1 MLKLLHLGD
10 MHLCSAFSAFSPRE
24 AAKRRARQF
33 ETLEKTV
40 KKGVEM
46 GAQMLLLAGD
56 CFDHTRPDAD
66 AVRRFFSLL
75 AEVALPTLIVP
86 GNHDYYREGGFWD
99 SIPLPP
105 NVHLFRESGLTHV
118 AFPELDTV
126 VYGYAF
132 TDEVHEAPALPR
144 RDELLLAGTSILLAH
159 ADLLTPLSDYA
170 PLASGALAAS
180 GFAFAALGHVH
191 NPPTPRRFGDTV
203 AAYSGFLTGRGFDE
217 TGAGNANFVQ
227 IDGARVKITPI
238 EAEGD
243 RFEIRTLDC
252 TGAESGEALRL
263 RVADFLKERAF
274 PEGTALRLIL
284 SGEVSVS
291 CAPDTVALSRLGEG
305 LALFELRD
313 DTLPIFDADFL
324 EKDRG
329 LRGAFYR
336 AMKKQLDS
344 ENEAERAVAAEALRL
359 GLAALGGREIV

>member
-10 MHLCSAFSAFSPRE
+10 LHLCSAFSAFSPRG
-24 AAKRRARQF
+24 AAKRRAGQF
-33 ETLEKTV
+33 EALEKTV
-40 KKGVEM
+40 KRGAEM
-46 GAQMLLLAGD
+46 GAQMLLFAGD

-99 SIPLPP
+99 SVPLPS
-105 NVHLFRESGLTHV
+105 NVHLFRENSLTHV
-118 AFPELDTV
+118 HFPALDTV

-132 TDEVHEAPALPR
+132 TDEKHEGAKLPR

-159 ADLLTPLSDYA
+159 ADLLTPFSDYA
-170 PLASGALAAS
+170 PLASGALATS
-180 GFAFAALGHVH
+180 GFSFAALGHVH
-191 NPPTPRRFGDTV
+191 NPPAPRRFGDTV

-217 TGAGNANFVQ
+217 TGKGNANFVE

-238 EAEGD
+238 EVEGD

-252 TGAESGEALRL
+252 TGVASGEALRL
-263 RVADFLKERAF
+263 QVADFLAREAL
-274 PEGTALRLIL
+274 PEDTALRLIL
-284 SGEVSVS
+284 SGEVGAL

-305 LALFELRD
+305 LSLFELRD
-313 DTLPIFDADFL
+313 DTLPLLDKELL
-324 EKDRG
+324 EKEQG

-336 AMKKQLDS
+336 AMRKRLES
-344 ENEAERAVAAEALRL
+344 ENEDERAVAAEALRL
-359 GLAALGGREIV
+359 GFAALAGREIV